1 MKCGK
6 CGSSEIGARVS
17 PYGGKEWFCRVC
29 DTPVSVDQSAP
40 ETAARR
46 QDEPPRSVGEP
57 PREQAAPHRAQKTA
71 APTQDVPPNPVPA
84 MRSRLRWLDSEIRR
98 LRKLERERESLSR
111 ILSAASGKPVAVV
124 RELPKRSHG

>member
-29 DTPVSVDQSAP
+29 DTPVSVDQGAPSA
-40 ETAARR
+40 AARR
-46 QDEPPRSVGEP
+46 QDEPPRSVDDS
-57 PREQAAPHRAQKTA
+57 PRAEAAPRRAQRTTA
-71 APTQDVPPNPVPA
+71 QPQDAPENPVPA
-84 MRSRLRWLDSEIRR
+84 MRRRLRWLDSEIRR

>member
-29 DTPVSVDQSAP
+29 DTPVNVDHGA
-40 ETAARR
+40 EADAVRR
-46 QDEPPRSVGEP
+46 QDEPPKAAAEQ
-57 PREQAAPHRAQKTA
+57 PRIESAPRRAQKTNP
-71 APTQDVPPNPVPA
+71 APQDAPPNPVPA

-124 RELPKRSHG
+124 RELKRSHG